1 MDSKENNSK
10 NVHDN
15 EDILNKKVEN
25 LQPTDFIPDE
35 TTVPAELKPLNERG
49 VGIKPEF
56 LADNMDITYEN
67 RRKHLNDWMKKK
79 LLNDPAA
86 RIKIENSIVK
96 PTPDNL
102 SDESK
107 FTFVNYKKPLEG
119 TLPEFKPENEPVKE
133 VLKDLPLVYMSASG
147 NGNNCAFHSFL
158 QAISP
163 LFRALNNDT
172 KDKIAL
178 AFRFEYIK
186 FVIINTNGADMQDD
200 DFCNDPLHEITEKSK
215 IRDTY
220 SSGLDEDSAVGSGIT
235 NFVYFGTVKDLNG
248 VDRFKKDKFTPVSF
262 IELNSLF
269 FGYNLIMYTTSPD
282 VLELEKEGL
291 MKSIVETVNPI
302 HKVNDTIFIWNQG
315 DAHFETIGYKNQG
328 IPKYKFVFKDDSDLV
343 KTINRVAE
351 TPNICGTTDIVVKPN
366 NVTINNNIPVKIYSN
381 KNENRTVLQTE
392 NTGCLIIYCFNTLQL
407 VLYDDNTNSLKKMLK
422 RVYKINDQEI
432 ALTIPNFCFIVFD
445 YCENK
450 KNPENPIKIYL
461 VLNFTF
467 NHNDSWI
474 TGSDLFFIKEV
485 FPDSEEFR
493 TKNFVIDIDEPITKT
508 HVIKLDDNTGNYNIF
523 NLEDLENIEAERV
536 RVEQERLAN
545 IEAERVRAEQE
556 RLANIEA
563 ERKVKEEQLKIE
575 AERKK
580 AELETL
586 AKEMGLSVNEYLEHL
601 ETEKKKTAAEKKK
614 NIEQQNLIKEY
625 YKKKLNSPIDNTQ
638 LKINKL
644 GEMKLEKSI
653 STGQNKFDV
662 DKKIQN
668 LIDTSVIK
676 QGMFLLVNDEVYTI
690 ESFGSIIVNRNF
702 DKDYP
707 ADTLIIFYS
716 AEKQEYTNIIS
727 LILKKYNEKFD
738 ENENNENNKIMIK
751 NNMDFKKL
759 LLEIDK
765 VEKETKCVT
774 DNKELF
780 LSNPNNIKSIHE
792 MNFIQ
797 DINLVT
803 NIVKYRK
810 LEIKKQIRIISLSI
824 EVYKYVLIQIKCV
837 DFKLEL
843 NKEKLLKDRQKCVEI
858 FDSAI
863 FKNSYFLQDTLCR
876 YIELEDKLKSFS
888 KK

>member
-1 MDSKENNSK
+1 
-10 NVHDN
+10 
-15 EDILNKKVEN
+15 
-25 LQPTDFIPDE
+25 
-35 TTVPAELKPLNERG
+35 
-49 VGIKPEF
+49 
-56 LADNMDITYEN
+56 
-67 RRKHLNDWMKKK
+67 
-79 LLNDPAA
+79 
-86 RIKIENSIVK
+86 
-96 PTPDNL
+96 
-102 SDESK
+102 
-107 FTFVNYKKPLEG
+107 
-119 TLPEFKPENEPVKE
+119 
-133 VLKDLPLVYMSASG
+133 
-147 NGNNCAFHSFL
+147 
-158 QAISP
+158 
-163 LFRALNNDT
+163 
-172 KDKIAL
+172 
-178 AFRFEYIK
+178 
-186 FVIINTNGADMQDD
+186 
-200 DFCNDPLHEITEKSK
+200 
-215 IRDTY
+215 
-220 SSGLDEDSAVGSGIT
+220 
-235 NFVYFGTVKDLNG
+235 
-248 VDRFKKDKFTPVSF
+248 
-262 IELNSLF
+262 
-269 FGYNLIMYTTSPD
+269 
-282 VLELEKEGL
+282 
-291 MKSIVETVNPI
+291 
-302 HKVNDTIFIWNQG
+302 
-315 DAHFETIGYKNQG
+315 
-328 IPKYKFVFKDDSDLV
+328 
-343 KTINRVAE
+343 
-351 TPNICGTTDIVVKPN
+351 
-366 NVTINNNIPVKIYSN
+366 
-381 KNENRTVLQTE
+381 
-392 NTGCLIIYCFNTLQL
+392 
-407 VLYDDNTNSLKKMLK
+407 MLK

-563 ERKVKEEQLKIE
+563 VRKVKEEQLKIE

>member
-186 FVIINTNGADMQDD
+186 FVIINTNGADMQEL
-200 DFCNDPLHEITEKSK
+200 DFCNNPLQEITEKSK

>member
-545 IEAERVRAEQE
+545 IEAER
-556 RLANIEA
+556 
-563 ERKVKEEQLKIE
+563 KVKEEQLKIE